1 MLLILQNEIA
11 SGWVGTTMAISLVI
25 IALSFITIA
34 VALAIALGRASSEMR
49 QLSEVVDSLRADLN
63 PALKAIQGLSGESER
78 LVALVSNET
87 EEVVGASRALR
98 AGLREKLVNLE
109 AVYDVL
115 AEEVEETAI
124 DAAVTLRN
132 FRTGASWFGMIRRLL
147 RLGRGR

>member
-1 MLLILQNEIA
+1 MLLILQTEIA
-11 SGWVGTTMAISLVI
+11 SGWVGTTMAISLVV

-34 VALAIALGRASSEMR
+34 IALAVALGRASSEMR
-49 QLSEVVDSLRADLN
+49 QLSEVVDSLRAELS
-63 PALKAIQGLSGESER
+63 PALKAVQTLSGESER

-87 EEVVGASRALR
+87 EEVVNASQALR
-98 AGLREKLVNLE
+98 AGLREKLTNLE

-124 DAAVTLRN
+124 EAAVTLRN

-147 RLGRGR
+147 RVGRGR